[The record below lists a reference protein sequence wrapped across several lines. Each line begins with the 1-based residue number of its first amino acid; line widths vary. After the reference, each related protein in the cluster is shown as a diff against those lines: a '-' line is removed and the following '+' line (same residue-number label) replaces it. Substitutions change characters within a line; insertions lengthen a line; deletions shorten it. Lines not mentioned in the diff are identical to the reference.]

1 MKSNKFYDY
10 NKLNKLLKTIYSIKI
25 KHSINKKIKFIKN
38 RLDKKSINSI
48 VTFDTDSIYII
59 VGNINGYKTML
70 FYPIQTDAKE
80 ILFHTIEFYFSE
92 RRYL

>member
-10 NKLNKLLKTIYSIKI
+10 NKLNKIMKTIYSIKL
-25 KHSINKKIKFIKN
+25 KRDLNKKIKFIKN
-38 RLDKKSINSI
+38 CLDKKSINSI

-80 ILFHTIEFYFSE
+80 ILFHTIEFYF
-92 RRYL
+92 RDWRYL